1 MPSPWKSL
9 PRWLKVAIVIFV
21 AVPSATL
28 TCFSRAAAWRECL
41 SNTAAAPRTG
51 RFVQT
56 ADAAMFVQQ
65 DGPSDGPPVVL
76 IHGTGA
82 WSEIWRGTMRA
93 LAARGYHAVALD
105 MPPFGYSARPA
116 TPNFTDDA
124 QGRRI
129 LGVLEALRL
138 ERVTL
143 VGHSFGARPTMQA
156 AFLAPSRISAIVLVD
171 AALGLDTTLESTGP
185 GMATRALLAVKSLRD
200 PLVAATLTNPSM
212 TRRLLMKLIA
222 ETSAAT
228 PERVRMLQQPF
239 AVHGTT
245 ARFGEWLRPFVTTNE
260 SSLATRR
267 ASYAS
272 LKVPALVIWGARDSL
287 TPIEQGRDLARL
299 IPGASLTELPRAGHI
314 PAIEDPAAFDQA
326 LLLFLDAN
334 VSHLATG
341 MPRRSR

>member
-1 MPSPWKSL
+1 MPSPWKAL
-9 PRWLKVAIVIFV
+9 PRWLRIAIVILV

-28 TCFSRAAAWRECL
+28 TCFSRAAARRERL
-41 SNTAAAPRTG
+41 SNTAAAPSSG

-56 ADAAMFVQQ
+56 ADAAMFVQE

-82 WSEIWRGTMRA
+82 WSEIWRGTMRS

-105 MPPFGYSARPA
+105 MPPFGYSSRPA
-116 TPNFTDDA
+116 IPNFSDDA

-138 ERVTL
+138 EHVTL

-156 AFLAPSRISAIVLVD
+156 AFLAPARVSAVVLVD
-171 AALGLDTTLESTGP
+171 AALGLDTTLESSGP
-185 GMATRALLAVKSLRD
+185 GPATRVLLAVKPLRD
-200 PLVAATLTNPSM
+200 PLVAATLTNPAM
-212 TRRLLMKLIA
+212 TRRLLMRLIA

-228 PERVRMLQQPF
+228 PERVQMLQQPF
-239 AVHGTT
+239 VVEGTT
-245 ARFGEWLRPFVTTNE
+245 ERFGEWLRPFVTTNE
-260 SSLATRR
+260 LSLATRR

-272 LKVPALVIWGARDSL
+272 LKVPALVIWGALDSL
-287 TPIEQGRDLARL
+287 TPLEQGRDLARL

-314 PAIEDPAAFDQA
+314 PAIEDPSGFDQA

-334 VSHLATG
+334 VSHSATG
-341 MPRRSR
+341 MPRTRR